1 MSALNHQFTLDPTLA
16 HRQGSTR
23 LTITGP
29 DGAPLARTEVEVA
42 QRRHEVEFACISPG
56 FVGSVESTATE
67 LPGQASNQTVGAR
80 AFGAAPDP
88 DLAAKWL
95 GLFDTATLPFYL
107 GAFEPEEGKPKTAE
121 LRAMAQW
128 CHDNGVRT
136 KGHPLVWHTVQP
148 GWLKRYP
155 NDEVERILR
164 ARIRREVSDFAGLV
178 DTWDA
183 INEVVIMPVFDKDD
197 NAVTRLARDKGR
209 LHMIRLAFE
218 EARAANPNVRLL
230 LNDFDMSTAYE
241 CLIEAVFE
249 AGIEVD
255 VLGLQSHMHQGW
267 WGLEKTER
275 ILERFSRYGLPM
287 HFTETTL
294 VSGDLMPAEIVDLND
309 HQVSEWPSTPEGE
322 ARQAEELVAHYR
334 TLLSHPQVESITY
347 WGIEDGGWLNAPGG
361 LLRADG
367 TPKPSYDA
375 LRDLVRG
382 EWWLAPTRMQT
393 DDDGVLEVAGWFG
406 DYEVRR
412 PGDEAAASF
421 QLARDTASSSVTLA

>member
-136 KGHPLVWHTVQP
+136 KGHPPVSQAMEQAQP
-148 GWLKRYP
+148 VA
-155 NDEVERILR
+155 DAVETAAAEQEAEVTT
-164 ARIRREVSDFAGLV
+164 EVA
-178 DTWDA
+178 
-183 INEVVIMPVFDKDD
+183 
-197 NAVTRLARDKGR
+197 
-209 LHMIRLAFE
+209 
-218 EARAANPNVRLL
+218 
-230 LNDFDMSTAYE
+230 
-241 CLIEAVFE
+241 
-249 AGIEVD
+249 
-255 VLGLQSHMHQGW
+255 
-267 WGLEKTER
+267 
-275 ILERFSRYGLPM
+275 
-287 HFTETTL
+287 
-294 VSGDLMPAEIVDLND
+294 
-309 HQVSEWPSTPEGE
+309 
-322 ARQAEELVAHYR
+322 QAEVAE
-334 TLLSHPQVESITY
+334 HPGTS
-347 WGIEDGGWLNAPGG
+347 APQQQE
-361 LLRADG
+361 A
-367 TPKPSYDA
+367 PQEEPAAKPDSD
-375 LRDLVRG
+375 
-382 EWWLAPTRMQT
+382 EQAPRN
-393 DDDGVLEVAGWFG
+393 
-406 DYEVRR
+406 
-412 PGDEAAASF
+412 
-421 QLARDTASSSVTLA
+421 